1 MSGFLE
7 KENLPTITIAIVSH
21 GADLINEKLNNIDSN
36 VRLYSRAGQ
45 ALCFGVVG
53 INQLRFVEEL
63 YMTEERETGEDKR
76 SSYEMLEAV
85 AQHYKIPENDYQ
97 FVKTVTD
104 IKETKP
110 RPAKHTLETIE
121 KKGHSQI
128 YTPFYD
134 HLYDFTDNTGPFRN
148 NNKIYVLETKNHT
161 SRSNINYNALP
172 NLAQERYAIHYAMP
186 WVRVMTEKG
195 RFINFF
201 KKFNLPPISES
212 ELDEVEER
220 NLKKVKKIYADKPSE
235 LLNQTNM
242 LLTKAKLKRYVE
254 NIYDNRYTIFK
265 DGFVSEFGL
274 LSQFEKPDSTLY
286 TYIKDNDDKEIIKKT
301 INEIKLLKSDDE
313 ILRSEK
319 LSKRRNF
326 YNDDAIIS
334 SIKLSDIIA
343 FLKSEGF
350 VIINIIDFSCRTV
363 NDEVTKDR
371 IKILNEQQLMIADEI
386 DKTRGGTRRK
396 RKRRKKRRK
405 TRRRA

>member
-45 ALCFGVVG
+45 TLCFGVVG
-53 INQLRFVEEL
+53 SNQLRFVEDL
-63 YMTEERETGEDKR
+63 YLTDERATGEDKR
-76 SSYEMLEAV
+76 SSYEMLQAV
-85 AQHYKIPENDYQ
+85 AEHYKIPEHDNQ
-97 FVKTVTD
+97 FVKTLTD
-104 IKETKP
+104 IKEKKP

-148 NNKIYVLETKNHT
+148 NNQISVLETKTHT
-161 SRSNINYNALP
+161 SRSNINYKDNP
-172 NLAQERYAIHYAMP
+172 NLAEERYAINYALP
-186 WVRVMTEKG
+186 WVRDMIEKR

-201 KKFNLPPISES
+201 KKFNLTPMSES
-212 ELDEVEER
+212 ELNELE
-220 NLKKVKKIYADKPSE
+220 KKDLEDMRRIYPDNPSE
-235 LLNQTNM
+235 LLNQTNKF
-242 LLTKAKLKRYVE
+242 LTDAKLKRYVE

-265 DGFVSEFGL
+265 DGFVSKFGL
-274 LSQFEKPDSTLY
+274 LSELEKPDSTLY
-286 TYIKDNDDKEIIKKT
+286 TYIKDNGDKEIIKKT
-301 INEIKLLKSDDE
+301 INEIKILKSDDK

-319 LSKRRNF
+319 LSKRREF
-326 YNDDAIIS
+326 YNDDAIIPG
-334 SIKLSDIIA
+334 IKLSNIIA
-343 FLKSEGF
+343 FLQSEGF

-371 IKILNEQQLMIADEI
+371 IKILNEQQQMIADEI

-396 RKRRKKRRK
+396 RKRRRKRRK
-405 TRRRA
+405 TRRRV